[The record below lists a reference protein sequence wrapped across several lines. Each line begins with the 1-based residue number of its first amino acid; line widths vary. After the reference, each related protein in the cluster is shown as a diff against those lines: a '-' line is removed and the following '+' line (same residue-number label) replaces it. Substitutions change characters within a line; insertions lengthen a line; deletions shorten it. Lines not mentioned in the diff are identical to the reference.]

1 MNRIGSS
8 GCQYYQN
15 WYIQTAGFPNR
26 SVFITS
32 RPQEMSCVR
41 APARKRVGS
50 IQPPVPAK
58 GMYLAGARKQET
70 GTAVNMRGRLYGL
83 IEDLIYQAARIAWAA
98 NRLLTN
104 ASGVQSMPRRAR
116 GFPMW
121 TFLTINPR
129 AGRNSRRYPR
139 KFSSARCSA
148 KPRAVAAWYSDQSEL
163 LPKADIGSGGRHVG
177 FVPRGDWHLIYN

>member
-8 GCQYYQN
+8 SCQHHQN
-15 WYIQTAGFPNR
+15 WYIQTAGFSKR
-26 SVFITS
+26 SVFISS
-32 RPQEMSCVR
+32 RPQELSCVR
-41 APARKRVGS
+41 APARKRIGS

-70 GTAVNMRGRLYGL
+70 GTAVNMRGGFYGL
-83 IEDLIYQAARIAWAA
+83 VEGLIYQAARIAWAA
-98 NRLLTN
+98 NRPLTN
-104 ASGVQSMPRRAR
+104 VPGGPSMPRRAR

-139 KFSSARCSA
+139 KLRTRCVGKNPQSA
-148 KPRAVAAWYSDQSEL
+148 AAS
-163 LPKADIGSGGRHVG
+163 
-177 FVPRGDWHLIYN
+177 